1 MEIFTIYLIGA
12 IITFILARSQ
22 MQGPNSFSAALLA
35 GAIWPV
41 ALLLKLLIWS
51 ERK

>member
-1 MEIFTIYLIGA
+1 MNFFTIYIIGS

-22 MQGPNSFSAALLA
+22 MQGRETFLPALLA
-35 GAIWPV
+35 GAIWPL